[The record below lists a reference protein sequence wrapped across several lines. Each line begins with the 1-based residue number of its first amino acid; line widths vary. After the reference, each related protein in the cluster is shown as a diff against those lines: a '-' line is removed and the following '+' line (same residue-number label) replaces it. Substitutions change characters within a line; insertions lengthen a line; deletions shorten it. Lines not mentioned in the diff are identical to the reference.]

1 MYHFTHLIFSL
12 LHRKIMKFFLPEQG
26 EGPNQDMLDHG
37 FVRLGFWGR
46 GLNAAGEEVT
56 VKGGISAKHGDPGY
70 RYGISINLFRFVC
83 VVLLILIRYLS
94 VLTLI

>member
-1 MYHFTHLIFSL
+1 
-12 LHRKIMKFFLPEQG
+12 MKYFLPKQG

-37 FVRLGFWGR
+37 FLRLGFWGR

-70 RYGISINLFRFVC
+70 RLSISISFSNVC
-83 VVLLILIRYLS
+83 VKNPYLITSTS
-94 VLTLI
+94 VEIF